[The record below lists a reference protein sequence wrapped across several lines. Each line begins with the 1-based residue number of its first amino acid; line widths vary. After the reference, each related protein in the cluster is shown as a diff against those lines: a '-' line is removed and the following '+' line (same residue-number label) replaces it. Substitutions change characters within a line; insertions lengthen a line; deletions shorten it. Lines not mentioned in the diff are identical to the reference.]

1 MSNQFPGS
9 QSPYG
14 GQQQQRPQPSQ
25 QSPQAPRQGGGGGA
39 QRNQMDVETL
49 RGLLIANGGGAVA
62 LLIAVSSLLDRP
74 GYESLVYAM
83 LIGIVVFMLGV
94 VLAILFNFA
103 RRQFLAQA
111 DQLVARS
118 PTKIL
123 GITLRAPGSGVAY
136 QLCLYLSLLCFIGTG
151 VYVAAVG
158 ANTLSPTTTSS
169 IKSAPGAQKA
179 GPKAR

>member
-9 QSPYG
+9 QAPYG
-14 GQQQQRPQPSQ
+14 GQQQQRPQTQQQPSG
-25 QSPQAPRQGGGGGA
+25 QAQRQAGGGA

-74 GYESLVYAM
+74 GYEPLVYAM

-103 RRQFLAQA
+103 RRQFQAQA
-111 DQLVARS
+111 DQQGGTPA
-118 PTKIL
+118 KFL
-123 GITLRAPGSGVAY
+123 GLKLWAPGSGVAY

-151 VYVAAVG
+151 VYVAVVG

-169 IKSAPGAQKA
+169 IKSAPGAPKA